1 MPADSLLPKRPEL
14 PPFIKPYLQTLDR
27 LQQREALQPEQHTT
41 WARQLLEVCYGMGN
55 RATEVAFAH
64 GALGLLAGHTHYADG
79 FAVLMPLQQGT
90 AVAVQQRED
99 DQVQISF
106 KGDETRWVMSAS
118 AGAKQQA
125 EQPVWVRIVRQVVQ
139 HLAPG
144 QGLDV
149 AVVSTMPPGCMDAYL
164 AALAIA
170 TTRALQA
177 LLALPHSTRDLLPAL
192 CQILASSTSLPFS
205 KAFLMA
211 AEAEAAQ
218 QFVLADTATDEHI
231 PLEAPPP
238 DVLGWGLVDVG
249 TGQRSEGALHQKRR
263 DRARQALAVLRAKGF
278 PELSSLQQLEHRDL
292 ERALH
297 VLPRRLKPV
306 LRHLVT
312 ENRRVQKLVVAARRR
327 DWQLFGA
334 MLLMSHASLRDDWGQ
349 TNEEVDFVVE
359 QVEAMSL
366 EGMYGACV
374 TGRGGC
380 VLVLGKPFVVPA
392 CLDRIEATFEHRF
405 GRKPGMMVV

>member
-1 MPADSLLPKRPEL
+1 MPADSLLPERPEL

-27 LQQREALQPEQHTT
+27 MQQREALQPEQHTA
-41 WARQLLEVCYGMGN
+41 WARRLLETRYGLAN
-55 RATEVAFAH
+55 RAAEAAFAH
-64 GALGLLAGHTHYADG
+64 GALGLLAGHSHYADG
-79 FAVLMPLQQGT
+79 YAVLMPLEQGT
-90 AVAVQQRED
+90 AVAVQIRED

-106 KGDETRWVMSAS
+106 EGDETRWVMDV
-118 AGAKQQA
+118 A
-125 EQPVWVRIVRQVVQ
+125 EKENQPVWVRVAMQVVQ

-164 AALAIA
+164 AALTMA

-177 LLALPHSTRDLLPAL
+177 LLALPDSTRDLLPAL
-192 CQILASSTSLPFS
+192 CHIIASSTTLPFS

-211 AEAEAAQ
+211 SEAETAQ
-218 QFVLADTATDEHI
+218 QFVLADTSTDEHM
-231 PLEAPPP
+231 PLEAPSPK
-238 DVLGWGLVDVG
+238 VLGWGLVDVG
-249 TGQRSEGALHQKRR
+249 TGQRSDVALHQKRR
-263 DRARQALAVLRAKGF
+263 DRAEQTLVALREKGF
-278 PELSSLQQLEHRDL
+278 PDLVSLQQLEHRDL
-292 ERALH
+292 ERALQ

-349 TNEEVDFVVE
+349 TNEEVDLVVE

-366 EGMYGACV
+366 EGMYGACA

-392 CLDRIEATFEHRF
+392 CLDRIEATFERRF

>member
-1 MPADSLLPKRPEL
+1 MPADSLLPERPEL

-27 LQQREALQPEQHTT
+27 MQQREALQPAQHTA
-41 WARQLLEVCYGMGN
+41 WAQGLLEARYG
-55 RATEVAFAH
+55 RADRVAEVAFAH

-79 FAVLMPLQQGT
+79 YAVLMPLQQGT
-90 AVAVQQRED
+90 AVAVQPRKD
-99 DQVQISF
+99 NQVQISF
-106 KGDETRWVMSAS
+106 EGDETRWVSVTS
-118 AGAKQQA
+118 EGAAQQA
-125 EQPVWVRIVRQVVQ
+125 GQPVWVRVVAQVVQ
-139 HLAPG
+139 RLAPR
-144 QGLDV
+144 QGLEV
-149 AVVSTMPPGCMDAYL
+149 AVVSTVPPGCLDAYL

-170 TTRALQA
+170 TTRAMQA
-177 LLALPHSTRDLLPAL
+177 LLALPESTRDLLPAL
-192 CQILASSTSLPFS
+192 CHILAAGTELPFS

-211 AEAEAAQ
+211 AEAETAQ
-218 QFVLADTATDEHI
+218 QFVLADTSTDEHL

-238 DVLGWGLVDVG
+238 EGLGWGLVDVG
-249 TGQRSEGALHQKRR
+249 TGQRSDVALHQQRR
-263 DRARQALAVLRAKGF
+263 EWAGQTLAVLREKGF
-278 PELSSLQQLEHRDL
+278 PELASLQQLEHRDL
-292 ERALH
+292 ERALQ

-349 TNEEVDFVVE
+349 TNEAVDLVVE

-392 CLDRIEATFEHRF
+392 CLDRIEATFERRF